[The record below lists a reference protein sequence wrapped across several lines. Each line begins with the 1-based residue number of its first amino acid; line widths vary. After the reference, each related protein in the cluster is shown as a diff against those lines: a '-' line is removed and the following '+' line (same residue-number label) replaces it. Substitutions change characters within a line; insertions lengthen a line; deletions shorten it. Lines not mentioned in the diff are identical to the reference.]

1 MGQVFLQ
8 GQVSGGKIDFSKL
21 NYQIVFNRYLSP
33 SNNTLTI
40 PGPGLYAI
48 SWCYEVYPARLLIRT
63 YDEKNV
69 ELGDYF
75 IRIVDA
81 HSKHSEVILDIYDNG
96 NGRFSVYG
104 WKKSTGVY
112 TLITNK
118 AVRFSYDTSGGTDDI
133 FLIIVRLY
141 Q

>member
-1 MGQVFLQ
+1 MGQAFLQ
-8 GQVSGGKIDFSKL
+8 GQVGGGKIDFSKL
-21 NYQIVFNRYLSP
+21 NYQIVFNGYLTP

-48 SWCYEVYPARLLIRT
+48 SWNYEVYPARLVIRT

-69 ELGDYF
+69 EIGDYF
-75 IRIVDA
+75 ISGSY
-81 HSKHSEVILDIYDNG
+81 SKHSEVIFDIYDNG

-104 WKKSTGVY
+104 WDKSTGVY
-112 TLITNK
+112 TLITNN
-118 AVRFSYDTSGGTDDI
+118 AVSFYNASNVANSDMH
-133 FLIIVRLY
+133 LVIVRLY

>member
-21 NYQIVFNRYLSP
+21 NYQIVFNGYLSP
-33 SNNTLTI
+33 SNNTRTI

-48 SWCYEVYPARLLIRT
+48 SWCYEVYPASLRIRT
-63 YDEKNV
+63 YDEKDVKIGNYAIA
-69 ELGDYF
+69 GSY
-75 IRIVDA
+75 
-81 HSKHSEVILDIYDNG
+81 SKHSEVILDIYDNG

-104 WKKSTGVY
+104 WNESTGVY

-118 AVRFSYDTSGGTDDI
+118 AVSFSYATSGGTDDI